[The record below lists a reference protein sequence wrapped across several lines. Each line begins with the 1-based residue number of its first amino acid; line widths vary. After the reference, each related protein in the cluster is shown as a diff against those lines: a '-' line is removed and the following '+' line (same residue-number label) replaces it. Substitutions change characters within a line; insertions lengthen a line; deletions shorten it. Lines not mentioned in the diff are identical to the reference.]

1 MMSGCSPRFNS
12 ITIRMPSRSLSSR
25 ISLMPSI
32 FFSFTRKAMFSIR
45 RALFTWK
52 GSSVTMIDSLPFSIF
67 SVKALARILMEP
79 RPPV

>member
-1 MMSGCSPRFNS
+1 
-12 ITIRMPSRSLSSR
+12 
-25 ISLMPSI
+25 
-32 FFSFTRKAMFSIR
+32 MFSIK